1 MYTKVSERN
10 IGWELDISSN
20 GLRDKRRGQ
29 REGLVNVTL
38 TDERDDMSACQ
49 LRGKRATRAVYRA
62 KAPRGQA
69 EGRKHS
75 NSISELIGQTQPIP
89 SMHRPRFSSGFCCSV
104 WPLEMGLPSGI
115 WHLGMGGR
123 GAGRISLQ
131 AGKGIGE
138 ISEQIQQMR
147 TKV

>member
-1 MYTKVSERN
+1 MYVKVSDRN
-10 IGWELDISSN
+10 IGWELDIPSN

-62 KAPRGQA
+62 KAPGGQA

-104 WPLEMGLPSGI
+104 WPLEMGLLLWEMAPRDG
-115 WHLGMGGR
+115 WQGGWEDISTGWERHR
-123 GAGRISLQ
+123 GDF
-131 AGKGIGE
+131 
-138 ISEQIQQMR
+138 
-147 TKV
+147 